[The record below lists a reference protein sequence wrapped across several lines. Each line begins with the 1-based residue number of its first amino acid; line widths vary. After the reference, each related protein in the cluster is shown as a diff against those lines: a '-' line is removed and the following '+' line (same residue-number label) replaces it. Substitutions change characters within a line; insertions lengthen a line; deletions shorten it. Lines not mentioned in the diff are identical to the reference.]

1 LEILAHSES
10 ESTDHQTETISLT
23 SEQQKQ
29 QQQQIVT
36 QSTNAPVLVP
46 RPNQQTSDGVQ
57 AASSFHSVS
66 SIGSSA
72 EMAKYFP
79 DAQTPS
85 LSPFRYRTL

>member
-1 LEILAHSES
+1 MGILAHTKS

-23 SEQQKQ
+23 SEQQN
-29 QQQQIVT
+29 QQIVT
-36 QSTNAPVLVP
+36 QSANAPVLVP
-46 RPNQQTSDGVQ
+46 RPNEQTSDGVQ